1 MPSSTTLIV
10 THPSELL
17 RLGLLSVLKG
27 QAGFKVL
34 GQGSTAKESQ
44 KLTKQHEPN
53 LILLYDQLD
62 DQDSFDLAKQLKE
75 SNPDLKVVML
85 GVQENTTYMARAASA
100 GCHDYL
106 FEGSTGRQIV
116 DTIRD
121 AASGK
126 PPSPSTS
133 YGKVLASMRDRS
145 SNPALD
151 LTTRELQV
159 LRHIGYGLSND
170 EIARSMGISVETIKE
185 HVQNILR
192 MMAMKDRTQVAVRA
206 VREGLVE
213 PSRPSTTPS

>member
-1 MPSSTTLIV
+1 MPTTLIII
-10 THPSELL
+10 HPKELL

-34 GQGSTAKESQ
+34 GQGSTAKEAQ

-75 SNPDLKVVML
+75 SNPDLKIVML
-85 GVQENTTYMARAASA
+85 GVQDNITYMARAASA
-100 GCHDYL
+100 GVPDYL
-106 FEGSTGRQIV
+106 LEGSTGRQIL

-121 AASGK
+121 TAAGK
-126 PPSPSTS
+126 PPSPASS

-145 SNPALD
+145 PSQAVD
-151 LTTRELQV
+151 LTPRELQV
-159 LRHIGYGLSND
+159 LRHVGYGLSND
-170 EIARSMGISVETIKE
+170 EIARSMGISVETVKE

-192 MMAMKDRTQVAVRA
+192 KMGVQDRTQAAVWA
-206 VREGLVE
+206 VKQGLV
-213 PSRPSTTPS
+213 